1 MVLIVTPGKTLYWYW
16 HYKRCCEK
24 HLEGAVEETQSSEH
38 NDVTRWFYGLYQ
50 QIANKEGRAKYKIG
64 VVKDDKADIFVEWR
78 DNKSRMTIW
87 YRKREFGSRLPCQS
101 Q

>member
-1 MVLIVTPGKTLYWYW
+1 VTPGKTLYWYW
-16 HYKRCCEK
+16 HYKHCCEK
-24 HLEGAVEETQSSEH
+24 HLEGAVEETQLSEH
-38 NDVTRWFYGLYQ
+38 NDATKWFYGLYQ
-50 QIANKEGRAKYKIG
+50 QIANKEGRAKVKIG

-78 DNKSRMTIW
+78 DNKSRLTIW